1 MGWRGTTEITVN
13 TAPVMIHT
21 FQADRY
27 RSAKYVVQVQNAT
40 RVAYEVSEI
49 MVIHDDTTAFRTQ
62 YNMVSTQANA
72 APLGN
77 VSVALSSGNVNLYY
91 TGNSTGNK
99 VKVRADMLSKYQEWE
114 SY

>member
-1 MGWRGTTEITVN
+1 M
-13 TAPVMIHT
+13 
-21 FQADRY
+21 
-27 RSAKYVVQVQNAT
+27 VQVQNAT
-40 RVAYEVSEI
+40 RAAHEVSEVLI
-49 MVIHDDTTAFRTQ
+49 IHNDTTAYRTQ
-62 YNMVSTQANA
+62 YNMISTLANA

>member
-1 MGWRGTTEITVN
+1 
-13 TAPVMIHT
+13 MI
-21 FQADRY
+21 
-27 RSAKYVVQVQNAT
+27 
-40 RVAYEVSEI
+40 
-49 MVIHDDTTAFRTQ
+49 
-62 YNMVSTQANA
+62 STLANA